1 MVIYDSGVFE
11 KRIDICQFINFVATK
26 PEKIFGLYPRT
37 GKMQPGA
44 DADVVVW
51 GHDKPQTSSSE
62 PVQTYAGNSM
72 HACMTVGA
80 SLMLVHSLGRILEE
94 SYSLVSD
101 TKSEGLYIQ
110 RKKSLVII

>member
-11 KRIDICQFINFVATK
+11 KRIDICQFINLVATK

-51 GHDKPQTSSSE
+51 GHDKP
-62 PVQTYAGNSM
+62 
-72 HACMTVGA
+72 
-80 SLMLVHSLGRILEE
+80 
-94 SYSLVSD
+94 
-101 TKSEGLYIQ
+101 
-110 RKKSLVII
+110 